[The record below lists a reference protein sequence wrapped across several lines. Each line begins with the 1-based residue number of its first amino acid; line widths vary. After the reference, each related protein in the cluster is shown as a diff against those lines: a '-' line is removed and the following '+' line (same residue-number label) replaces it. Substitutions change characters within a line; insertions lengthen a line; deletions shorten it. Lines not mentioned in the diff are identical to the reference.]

1 LGIARDISKL
11 FSADTSLVTQTEL
24 TSALSN
30 VSVDLSGYATASA
43 VSATYL
49 SQTSASTTYA
59 LISAGGLV
67 LINSTSFSAQSGAN
81 INNVFSSTYES
92 YRIIVEATAANNANV
107 FFRFRSG
114 TTDLSTGY
122 YGGGLL
128 YQTNGS
134 LTSSGA
140 RNNGTEIMIQQ
151 STHGG
156 GPLGLSIFDVYGMT
170 SATHQVVGFNQS
182 PYSGEG
188 RSFAYMTTNG
198 GTRDGFVVFAS
209 TGTISGKVTT
219 YGYRK

>member
-1 LGIARDISKL
+1 MARSRDISK
-11 FSADTSLVTQTEL
+11 V
-24 TSALSN
+24 LSSN
-30 VSVDLSGYATASA
+30 STLATDAEVAASYLSTASA
-43 VSATYL
+43 NAL
-49 SQTSASTTYA
+49 YA
-59 LISAGGLV
+59 PVAAGGLV

>member
-1 LGIARDISKL
+1 MARSRDISKVL
-11 FSADTSLVTQTEL
+11 SSNSTLATDAEVAASYL
-24 TSALSN
+24 T
-30 VSVDLSGYATASA
+30 TASA
-43 VSATYL
+43 NAL
-49 SQTSASTTYA
+49 YA
-59 LISAGGLV
+59 PASAGGLV
-67 LINSTSFSAQSGAN
+67 LINSTSFSEQSSVN

-107 FFRFRSG
+107 FFRFRSV
-114 TTDLSTGY
+114 TTDLSTSY

-128 YQTNGS
+128 YETNGTF
-134 LTSSGA
+134 TSSGA

-156 GPLGLSIFDVYGMT
+156 GPLALSIFDVYGMN

-182 PYSGEG
+182 PYSGVG

-209 TGTISGKVTT
+209 TGTISGKVTI
-219 YGYRK
+219 YGYKK